1 MIKIIA
7 NRQRGVSLSGL
18 LIWSIILII
27 AAIGGMKVIPAYI
40 ENAEIKSILYT
51 IVTDPEM
58 QGAQSKNIRESFS
71 KRAVMNN
78 INVVTANDIE
88 IVKDAR
94 GLSLSISYQV
104 KIPLAGNASLLLEFN
119 PSSLKNSR

>member
-1 MIKIIA
+1 MIKTIA

-18 LIWSIILII
+18 LIWSVVLIL
-27 AAIGGMKVIPAYI
+27 AAIGGMKVIPAYVQD
-40 ENAEIKSILYT
+40 AEIKSILST
-51 IVTDPEM
+51 IANDSEM
-58 QGAQSKNIRESFS
+58 QRVQSKDIRESFS
-71 KRAVMNN
+71 KRAMMNN

-119 PSSLKNSR
+119 PSSFKK

>member
-51 IVTDPEM
+51 IVNDPEM

>member
-1 MIKIIA
+1 MIKTIA

-18 LIWSIILII
+18 LVWSVILII
-27 AAIGGMKVIPAYI
+27 AAIGGMKVIPAYVQD
-40 ENAEIKSILYT
+40 AEIKSILST
-51 IVTDPEM
+51 IVNDSEM
-58 QGAQSKNIRESFS
+58 QGAQSKDIRESFS
-71 KRAVMNN
+71 KRAMMNN

-104 KIPLAGNASLLLEFN
+104 KIPLVGNASLLLEFN
-119 PSSLKNSR
+119 PSSFKK

>member
-1 MIKIIA
+1 MIKTIA
-7 NRQRGVSLSGL
+7 SKQRGVSLSGL
-18 LIWSIILII
+18 LVWSVILII

-40 ENAEIKSILYT
+40 QDAEIKSILST
-51 IVTDPEM
+51 IVNDPEM
-58 QGAQSKNIRESFS
+58 QGAQSKDIRESFS
-71 KRAVMNN
+71 KRAMMNN

-104 KIPLAGNASLLLEFN
+104 KIPLVGNASLLLEFN
-119 PSSLKNSR
+119 PSSFKK

>member
-1 MIKIIA
+1 MIKTIP

-18 LIWSIILII
+18 LIWSVLLIL
-27 AAIGGMKVIPAYI
+27 AAIGGMKVIPAYVQD
-40 ENAEIKSILYT
+40 AEIKSILST
-51 IVTDPEM
+51 IANDSEM
-58 QGAQSKNIRESFS
+58 QGAQSKDIRESFS
-71 KRAVMNN
+71 KRAMMNN

-119 PSSLKNSR
+119 PSSFKK

>member
-1 MIKIIA
+1 MIKAIE

-18 LIWSIILII
+18 LVWSVILIL
-27 AAIGGMKVIPAYI
+27 AAIGGMKIIPAYI
-40 ENAEIKSILYT
+40 QDAEIKSILST
-51 IVTDPEM
+51 IVNDAEV
-58 QGAQSKNIRESFS
+58 QGAQSKDIRESFS
-71 KRAVMNN
+71 KRAMMNN

-104 KIPLAGNASLLLEFN
+104 KIPLTGNASLLLEFN
-119 PSSLKNSR
+119 PSSVKK

>member
-1 MIKIIA
+1 MIKTIA

-18 LIWSIILII
+18 LIWSALLIL

-40 ENAEIKSILYT
+40 QDAEIKSILST
-51 IVTDPEM
+51 IVNDPEM
-58 QGAQSKNIRESFS
+58 QGAQSKSIRDSFS
-71 KRAVMNN
+71 KRVMMNN

-104 KIPLAGNASLLLEFN
+104 KIPLTGNASLLLEFN
-119 PSSLKNSR
+119 PSSVKK

>member
-1 MIKIIA
+1 MIKAIE

-18 LIWSIILII
+18 LVWSVILIL
-27 AAIGGMKVIPAYI
+27 AAIGGMKIIPAYI
-40 ENAEIKSILYT
+40 QDAEIKSILST
-51 IVTDPEM
+51 IVNDSAM
-58 QGAQSKNIRESFS
+58 QGAQSKDVRESFS
-71 KRAVMNN
+71 KRAMMNN

-104 KIPLAGNASLLLEFN
+104 KIPLVGNASLLLEFN
-119 PSSLKNSR
+119 PSSSKK

>member
-1 MIKIIA
+1 MIKTTV

-18 LIWSIILII
+18 LVWSVILII
-27 AAIGGMKVIPAYI
+27 AAIGGMKIIPAYVQD
-40 ENAEIKSILYT
+40 AEIKSILST
-51 IVTDPEM
+51 IVNDSEM
-58 QGAQSKNIRESFS
+58 QGAQSKDIRESFS
-71 KRAVMNN
+71 KRAMMNN

-104 KIPLAGNASLLLEFN
+104 KIPLVANASLLLEFN
-119 PSSLKNSR
+119 PSSFKK

>member
-1 MIKIIA
+1 MIKTIV

-18 LIWSIILII
+18 LVWSVILII
-27 AAIGGMKVIPAYI
+27 AAIGGMKVIPAYVQD
-40 ENAEIKSILYT
+40 AEIKSILST
-51 IVTDPEM
+51 IVNASEM
-58 QGAQSKNIRESFS
+58 QGAQSKDIRESFS
-71 KRAVMNN
+71 KRAMMNN

-104 KIPLAGNASLLLEFN
+104 KIPLVGNASLLLEFN
-119 PSSLKNSR
+119 PSSFKK

>member
-1 MIKIIA
+1 MVKIIA

-18 LIWSIILII
+18 LTWSVILII

-40 ENAEIKSILYT
+40 ENAEIKGILST
-51 IVTDPEM
+51 IVNDPEM
-58 QGAQSKNIRESFS
+58 QEAQSRSIRESFS

-78 INVVTANDIE
+78 INVVTANDIV
-88 IVKDAR
+88 IVKNAS

-119 PSSLKNSR
+119 PSSLKK

>member
-1 MIKIIA
+1 MIKTIA

-18 LIWSIILII
+18 LVWSVLLILV
-27 AAIGGMKVIPAYI
+27 AIGGMKIIPAYVQD
-40 ENAEIKSILYT
+40 AEIRSILST
-51 IVTDPEM
+51 IANDPEM
-58 QGAQSKNIRESFS
+58 QGVQSKDIRESFS
-71 KRAVMNN
+71 KRAMMNN

-104 KIPLAGNASLLLEFN
+104 KIPLIGNASLLLEFN
-119 PSSLKNSR
+119 PSSLKK

>member
-1 MIKIIA
+1 MIKTRV

-18 LIWSIILII
+18 LVWSVILII
-27 AAIGGMKVIPAYI
+27 AAIGGMKVIPAYVQD
-40 ENAEIKSILYT
+40 AEIKSILST
-51 IVTDPEM
+51 IVNASEM
-58 QGAQSKNIRESFS
+58 QGAQSKDIRESFS
-71 KRAVMNN
+71 KRAMMNN

-94 GLSLSISYQV
+94 GLSLSISYPV

-119 PSSLKNSR
+119 PSSVKK

>member
-1 MIKIIA
+1 MIKTTV

-18 LIWSIILII
+18 LVWSVILII
-27 AAIGGMKVIPAYI
+27 VAIGGMKVIPAYVQ
-40 ENAEIKSILYT
+40 NAEIKSILST
-51 IVTDPEM
+51 IVNDSEM
-58 QGAQSKNIRESFS
+58 QGPQSKDIRESFS
-71 KRAVMNN
+71 KRAMMNN

-104 KIPLAGNASLLLEFN
+104 KIPLVGNASLLLEFN
-119 PSSLKNSR
+119 PSSFKK